1 MKKIISYIFIAVMM
15 TSCFSG
21 RRVGSVGGEVT
32 GVGAVHYSEPT
43 PYGMVLIDCGS
54 MKEGPGSRD
63 STWGTLYPTRQDIY
77 ACRIYPVMA
86 GTAANMEDRG
96 ETVSKEAEA
105 KKSLMKALSG
115 GLFFW

>member
-1 MKKIISYIFIAVMM
+1 
-15 TSCFSG
+15 
-21 RRVGSVGGEVT
+21 
-32 GVGAVHYSEPT
+32 
-43 PYGMVLIDCGS
+43 
-54 MKEGPGSRD
+54 
-63 STWGTLYPTRQDIY
+63 
-77 ACRIYPVMA
+77 MA